1 MVLDLEASPEA
12 MTRGTVA
19 HVDHLL
25 LIAEPYFKSM
35 ETARR
40 YHELGTGLGI
50 PRVSV
55 IGNKMRDGD
64 EAIIAEFCDAKGFEF
79 LTAVPFEPM
88 FQEAERGRMAPFDHA
103 PNSPGGIAIRRLAAT
118 VTEGIAR

>member
-1 MVLDLEASPEA
+1 MDLEASPEA
-12 MTRGTVA
+12 MTRGTVRHA
-19 HVDHLL
+19 DHLL

-55 IGNKMRDGD
+55 VANKVRPAD
-64 EAIIAEFCDAKGFEF
+64 EEILAEYCDTRGFE
-79 LTAVPFEPM
+79 LIATIPFEPA
-88 FQEAERGRMAPFDHA
+88 FQEAERLGIAPFDHA
-103 PNSPGGIAIRRLAAT
+103 SGSPGAEAIARLADI
-118 VTEGIAR
+118 VMEQP